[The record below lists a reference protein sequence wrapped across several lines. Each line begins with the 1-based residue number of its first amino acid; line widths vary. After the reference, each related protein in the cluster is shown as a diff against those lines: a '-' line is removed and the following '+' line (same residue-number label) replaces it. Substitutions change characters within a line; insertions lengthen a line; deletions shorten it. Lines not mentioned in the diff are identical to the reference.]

1 MKHFLVVL
9 LLAAGAI
16 FFASRDAPVE
26 QLMIPVTGAVAARG
40 GSSFVD
46 IAPGKLPVTPSYLAL
61 PGLTTIVYF
70 HDKTCANCIV
80 MDRNVDDLLGLRPDV
95 AVRKVSISVEGD
107 AYYKAIRDFQWK
119 VYMSPSF
126 IIFDQHGKMV
136 AADDG
141 TDDAGSELLIEWMT
155 KEAEKAAE
163 KTAEKAAA
171 MAAAKAAAK
180 AAG

>member
-1 MKHFLVVL
+1 MKHLLVFL

-16 FFASRDAPVE
+16 FFATRHAPVE
-26 QLMIPVTGAVAARG
+26 KLMIPVTGAATARG
-40 GSSFVD
+40 GSSFVNID
-46 IAPGKLPVTPSYLAL
+46 PDKLPVTPSYLAV

-70 HDKTCANCIV
+70 HDQACANCLV
-80 MDRNVDDLLGLRPDV
+80 MDRNVDDLLRLRPDV

-126 IIFDQHGKMV
+126 IIFDQTGKMV
-136 AADDG
+136 AADQG
-141 TDDAGSELLIEWMT
+141 TDDAGSELLIAWMT

-163 KTAEKAAA
+163 MSARKRAGQAAQ
-171 MAAAKAAAK
+171 KR
-180 AAG
+180 AG